1 MYNFMKLKTYNS
13 IMRTV
18 SVSSRVGF
26 ISYLLV
32 NYNTNNHQ
40 NALSGNYTI
49 KISFYYLSNILLV

>member
-1 MYNFMKLKTYNS
+1 
-13 IMRTV
+13 MRTV

-40 NALSGNYTI
+40 NALFGNYTI
-49 KISFYYLSNILLV
+49 KISFYYLSNILLI